1 LLALFGTGLLRR
13 PPTKVPN
20 AGEPAPADAKSP
32 LETPGPGTG
41 QSLAEADAAAWRR
54 GWAARGRYFEER
66 LGRTLHPNFPVIDK
80 IPDGIATSIKSIDL
94 NAPTYQDATRLA
106 YRLQKY
112 VNEVSEF
119 VGDSL
124 GNDIVRPSDI
134 KGRALSLAVPRG
146 SMTATQKGSD

>member
-1 LLALFGTGLLRR
+1 
-13 PPTKVPN
+13 
-20 AGEPAPADAKSP
+20 
-32 LETPGPGTG
+32 
-41 QSLAEADAAAWRR
+41 LAELDAAAWKR

-66 LGRTLHPNFPVIDK
+66 LGRTLHENFPAIDK

-94 NAPTYQDATRLA
+94 KAATYQNAAGLTG
-106 YRLQKY
+106 RLQKY

-146 SMTATQKGSD
+146 SMTATQKAVIENVRRWARMLNNPVDIIINEF